1 MGLTERIADMVDGR
15 VVVAG
20 SLPPF
25 GADLDL
31 LVRPAQAEALAA
43 GLAAAGFERRGRV
56 WARFA
61 DCEAEVVELAPVAA
75 LRLPADEV
83 ERLFEEATP
92 LEALG
97 RVCRPAPHHAIL
109 ILSGRIDARGPRHP
123 AQARRA
129 HRCRA
134 RPRPG
139 GVREGTRANWGLGSN
154 GLAAGTGGRPSTR
167 GHRSRGRDQKASG
180 RP

>member
-1 MGLTERIADMVDGR
+1 M
-15 VVVAG
+15 
-20 SLPPF
+20 
-25 GADLDL
+25 
-31 LVRPAQAEALAA
+31 
-43 GLAAAGFERRGRV
+43 AAAGFERRGRV

-109 ILSGRIDARGPRHP
+109 ILSGRIM
-123 AQARRA
+123 
-129 HRCRA
+129 
-134 RPRPG
+134 
-139 GVREGTRANWGLGSN
+139 REGPAIRPKRAERIAAELDRDPAAFAKARERIGPLGSN
-154 GLAAGTGGRPSTR
+154 GLAAGTGGGPRLGGTA
-167 GHRSRGRDQKASG
+167 RGRDQKASG